1 MKHLIKKISISLALL
16 MMLGVYGCQS
26 QSKKVE
32 HVNADIFESKMN
44 TSKDFILLDVRTAPE
59 YKQAHLPGA
68 IMLDYYQK
76 NFKQELE
83 KLDKSKPVF
92 VYCTVGSRSS
102 SAANLMNEMG
112 FTEVYN
118 LQGGIYHWAES
129 KKPLEK

>member
-1 MKHLIKKISISLALL
+1 MKHLIKKFSVSLALL

-32 HVNADIFESKMN
+32 HVNADAFESKMN
-44 TSKDFILLDVRTAPE
+44 TSKDYILLDVRTAPE
-59 YKQAHLPGA
+59 FNQAHLPGA
-68 IMLDYYQK
+68 QLIDYYQK
-76 NFKQELE
+76 NFKQELT
-83 KLDKSKPVF
+83 KLDKNKPVF

-102 SAANLMNEMG
+102 SAASILLDMG

>member
-1 MKHLIKKISISLALL
+1 MNKMIKHFNLSLSLLI
-16 MMLGVYGCQS
+16 MLGTFSCQS
-26 QSKKVE
+26 QNKKVE
-32 HVNADIFESKMN
+32 HLNADAFDTKMKASKEY
-44 TSKDFILLDVRTAPE
+44 TLLDVRTAPE
-59 YKQAHLPGA
+59 YNQAHLPGA
-68 IMLDYYQK
+68 SMLDYYQK

-102 SAANLMNEMG
+102 SAANLMKEMG
-112 FTEVYN
+112 FAEVYN